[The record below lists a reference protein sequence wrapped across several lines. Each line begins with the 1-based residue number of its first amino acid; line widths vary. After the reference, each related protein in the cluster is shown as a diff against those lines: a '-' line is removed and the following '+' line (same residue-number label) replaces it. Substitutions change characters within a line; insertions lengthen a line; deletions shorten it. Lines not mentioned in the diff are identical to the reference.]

1 MSVCAQRP
9 LPVNCFRFT
18 WGLGKG
24 KGRRGLGKVFSR
36 GRAPGEA
43 IAFALPIL
51 ASQDINAQAC
61 VTGKPISQGGI
72 LGRHSATGRGVLHG
86 IENYITNTDY
96 MDCIGLS
103 PGFLGKTFVLQ
114 VSAQPS

>member
-1 MSVCAQRP
+1 M
-9 LPVNCFRFT
+9 
-18 WGLGKG
+18 GKVPS
-24 KGRRGLGKVFSR
+24 RGL
-36 GRAPGEA
+36 APGETLT
-43 IAFALPIL
+43 FSLPIL
-51 ASQDINAQAC
+51 ALQDINAQAC

-72 LGRHSATGRGVLHG
+72 HGRHSATGRGVLHG

-103 PGFLGKTFVLQ
+103 PGFPGKTFVLQ